1 MSEIQDQVCDVSV
14 SECER
19 VRKGWLKMWECVCV
33 RCVSVAEQGVGVLV
47 TERVCD
53 SQVPATAPGG

>member
-1 MSEIQDQVCDVSV
+1 MCVSV